1 MKSFK
6 KSCNGDKRLSSPGW
20 DSSYIGK
27 LLDILGPRSTEHERL
42 TIRPD
47 LRNDLS
53 DLRLETHVQH
63 TVCLIQDKVRDAA
76 KVGLLGF
83 QHVDETTGSGDD
95 DFDTSGEVTNLRT
108 LGSATINCSVAN
120 PRVRTNE
127 CQNSN
132 PDQVKEILTQTW
144 CTLVGSERRA
154 HELVQGSALLG
165 HLRD

>member
-1 MKSFK
+1 MGISA
-6 KSCNGDKRLSSPGW
+6 CHLQGW
-20 DSSYIGK
+20 DSSYNGK
-27 LLDILGPRSTEHERL
+27 LLDILGPRSTEHECL
-42 TIRPD
+42 SIRAD
-47 LRNDLS
+47 LRNNLS
-53 DLRLETHVQH
+53 DLRLEAHVQH
-63 TVCLIQDKVRDAA
+63 TVCLIQDKIRDAA

-108 LGSATINCSVAN
+108 LGSATINCSVAD

-132 PDQVKEILTQTW
+132 LIGQEEIFTQTW
-144 CTLVGSERRA
+144 CTLVESGQRA
-154 HELVQGSALLG
+154 HELVQGSALLV